1 MPPFVHAMGE
11 SLKQSGYRTRRI
23 PGTDWMHKA
32 EDAKY
37 RGDIALL
44 HQVAD
49 DVSGCHPGPGLRLH
63 SEYSFPL
70 SLTVDCQEEVWRR
83 EGVYRG
89 SAG

>member
-1 MPPFVHAMGE
+1 MHIEISSKRRFYTEGMPPFVRAMGE

-44 HQVAD
+44 HHVAD
-49 DVSGCHPGPGLRLH
+49 DVSGRHPGSDLRLH
-63 SEYSFPL
+63 SEYPSDYVVN
-70 SLTVDCQEEVWRR
+70 S
-83 EGVYRG
+83 
-89 SAG
+89 